1 MKKPLYDKMK
11 AMFPLIGHDYRE
23 IGPLE
28 DLLYR
33 LALGNTFT
41 SRIVGLDAVKRFRQ
55 ENPGCAITFKPNHLS
70 EADFIVL
77 AVLFRTNGMR
87 VVIEGG
93 NNLFIDTVDIFRDV
107 LPGLLNP
114 AFAELAASHRMSIAD
129 YLTQRGSFKVFRNPI
144 TVTQPD
150 GTEVKL
156 GRKDILSLSRAY
168 RQHLVEEKEMYLTFP
183 GFSTVRSSL
192 LDLIKMD
199 GVKTG
204 RTYTGRIDGFHH
216 LPFQMDIEAAVDSGV
231 DVCIVP
237 VNLAYER
244 VMEDENFQELT
255 RMHEAGVDPQKIY
268 FHDMGYIIR
277 RFCADKRKVDLSI
290 KFGEPRRVDGRALK
304 SDMLG
309 TKIKFAAHAAAS
321 SRCSRPT
328 STSPPSTS
336 ASAACPRG
344 SCASASTTCGTA
356 CVTWS
361 GAGSGGG
368 STCTT
373 SWAIAASCS
382 HRTRSSTAPSR
393 SSPRPK
399 GRSPRS
405 TATCSWLTT
414 TTWPRSTATTS
425 PTSSS
430 LPRNDLVFRVSCLV
444 SWEGAY
450 LPSCNR

>member
-204 RTYTGRIDGFHH
+204 RTYTGR
-216 LPFQMDIEAAVDSGV
+216 
-231 DVCIVP
+231 P

-277 RFCADKRKVDLSI
+277 RFCADKRKVDLSV
-290 KFGEPRRVDGRALK
+290 KFGEPRRVDARALK

-309 TKIKFAAHAAAS
+309 TKIKFAAHAAAKEAFEQVMGMQPVFPANIYFSAFDERFSRLPTRVLRERIDDVRDRLRHLVWGRQRRRVDLHYVLGYRGQLLS
-321 SRCSRPT
+321 SDEIINRT
-328 STSPPSTS
+328 FEVFSPPERPVTS
-336 ASAACPRG
+336 LDGDMFVVHNHDVAMQYRNH
-344 SCASASTTCGTA
+344 
-356 CVTWS
+356 
-361 GAGSGGG
+361 
-368 STCTT
+368 
-373 SWAIAASCS
+373 IAHFLEPA
-382 HRTRSSTAPSR
+382 
-393 SSPRPK
+393 K
-399 GRSPRS
+399 K
-405 TATCSWLTT
+405 
-414 TTWPRSTATTS
+414 
-425 PTSSS
+425 
-430 LPRNDLVFRVSCLV
+430 
-444 SWEGAY
+444 
-450 LPSCNR
+450 